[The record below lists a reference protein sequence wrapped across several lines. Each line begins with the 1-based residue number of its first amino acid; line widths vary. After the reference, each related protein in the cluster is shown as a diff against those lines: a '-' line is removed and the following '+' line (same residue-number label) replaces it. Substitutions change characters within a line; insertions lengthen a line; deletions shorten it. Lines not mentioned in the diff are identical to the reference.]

1 MSRIGESLRRARL
14 EKGLSLEVIEKDT
27 KIRRRYLE
35 ALENEDWDVIPGR
48 VYLRGFLKT
57 YSRYLGLDDGS
68 LLAALSE
75 AVTHQEKPE
84 MQPHLQKID
93 LPTRPPRRLGLLL
106 GLLAIALLLG
116 SQYLYEHYFTAPKP
130 SVINT
135 PNVKPPE
142 VNTPGEK
149 NPYNSPNNENPSPSS
164 GDSQLPPPI
173 KEDINLTLTIVD
185 AKCWVQVKDGNNLI
199 FQGTLTKGD
208 EKSFTAQN
216 KITFILGNAGVVNV
230 KINSSEL
237 GILGN
242 KGQVINRTYILEN
255 NELKEIK
262 V

>member
-1 MSRIGESLRRARL
+1 MSLIGESLRKARL

-35 ALENEDWDVIPGR
+35 ALENEHWDVIPGR

-57 YSRYLGLDDGS
+57 YSRYLGLDDVS
-68 LLAALSE
+68 LLAALND
-75 AVTHQEKPE
+75 VITHQEMPE
-84 MQPHLQKID
+84 KEPHLQKID
-93 LPTRPPRRLGLLL
+93 LPTRPPRRLGMIL

-116 SQYLYEHYFTAPKP
+116 SQYLYEHYFTAKP

-135 PNVKPPE
+135 PGVKPPE
-142 VNTPGEK
+142 VNTPGEN
-149 NPYNSPNNENPSPSS
+149 NPNNSPNNENPSPSN
-164 GDSQLPPPI
+164 GDSQLPPPLQ
-173 KEDINLTLTIVD
+173 EDINLTLTIVD
-185 AKCWVQVKDGNNLI
+185 ATCWVQVKDDKNII
-199 FQGTLTKGD
+199 FEGTMKKGE
-208 EKSFTAQN
+208 EKSFTAKN

-230 KINSSEL
+230 KINSSQL

-242 KGQVINRTYILEN
+242 KGKVINKTYILED